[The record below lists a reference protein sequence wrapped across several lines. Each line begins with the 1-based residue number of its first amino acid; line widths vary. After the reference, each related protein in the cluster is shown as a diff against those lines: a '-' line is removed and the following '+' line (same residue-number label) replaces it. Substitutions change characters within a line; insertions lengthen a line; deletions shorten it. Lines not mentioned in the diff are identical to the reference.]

1 MYSGFSC
8 GGLAMSQWSARM
20 GRMVGPWIGEGGRN
34 LCPSIMMVLS
44 CGWEEVVLE
53 LVSERLELSVL
64 A

>member
-1 MYSGFSC
+1 
-8 GGLAMSQWSARM
+8 MSQWSARM